1 MLNIDRSPL
10 KFERGTLSQSSR
22 RRSGDAGSVRGEMHF
37 GALHRAYSSRRCK
50 TRLWRIVR
58 EAARLWACSPC
69 NGSSD
74 LHHVHPVAE
83 LSVTPSVAGDARP

>member
-1 MLNIDRSPL
+1 MLQAMIQA
-10 KFERGTLSQSSR
+10 TLSI
-22 RRSGDAGSVRGEMHF
+22 RGEMHV
-37 GALHRAYSSRRCK
+37 GALYRAYSSRRCK

-58 EAARLWACSPC
+58 EAARLCARSPC

-83 LSVTPSVAGDARP
+83 LSVTPSAAGEQDDE